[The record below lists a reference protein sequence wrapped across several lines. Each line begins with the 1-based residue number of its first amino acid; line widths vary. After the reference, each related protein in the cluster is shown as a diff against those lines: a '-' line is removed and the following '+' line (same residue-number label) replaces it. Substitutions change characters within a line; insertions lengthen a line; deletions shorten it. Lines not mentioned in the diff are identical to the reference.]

1 LAAYPN
7 RVEKRRYG
15 AAHQVQ
21 YRIKEGD
28 NSEVQENVNE

>member
-15 AAHQVQ
+15 TAHQVQ

-28 NSEVQENVNE
+28 NNEVQEDVSE